1 MLITYQHPFKSTYS
15 AHTIFLNAATKCHA
29 RLWPYK
35 VKQNAFKSLQI
46 LSIQV
51 IVAVTTQ
58 CLRGVIEG
66 HLHSALDTG
75 QASSITVLGH
85 KRGKLSQYGGERSAG
100 CMFKELRPSKPGNI
114 YRTLAWQF
122 CSLNYNNHNYN
133 IMKY

>member
-66 HLHSALDTG
+66 ASHSALDTG
-75 QASSITVLGH
+75 QASSMITVKAGT
-85 KRGKLSQYGGERSAG
+85 QAWEIITVWWGEE
-100 CMFKELRPSKPGNI
+100 CWL
-114 YRTLAWQF
+114 YV
-122 CSLNYNNHNYN
+122 
-133 IMKY
+133 